1 MTNLLE
7 MKFYKINTNYLNELR
22 LIDGRVPFNKEYVGN
37 SKKTRPYIG
46 IMLTVDDI
54 DYLVPLTSKTDKR
67 STYVN
72 MPIYDQNDNK
82 IAFLLINNMLPVPE
96 RYREIINMDGILSTD
111 PAYYTLLINEINY
124 LRPKKETIKRRCA
137 DVRAVKVKGETRET
151 INTGTANYCLN
162 LLELEEIYH
171 LNK

>member
-22 LIDGRVPFNKEYVGN
+22 LIDERVPFNKEYVGN
-37 SKKTRPYIG
+37 SNKIRPYIG

-111 PAYYTLLINEINY
+111 PAYY
-124 LRPKKETIKRRCA
+124 
-137 DVRAVKVKGETRET
+137 KG
-151 INTGTANYCLN
+151 NN
-162 LLELEEIYH
+162 
-171 LNK
+171 